1 MRKPKDSFS
10 RGLIRMSWSKK
21 NLFII
26 HQRGDRL
33 PRSQNRTLFQ
43 QKWQAKKDTR
53 AYHGAQ
59 LNEQQFRRLFEPKL
73 PTSNIKDQKEEK
85 HPSVSVLTYASLERR
100 LDFIVFRSCFASSIW
115 AARQII
121 IHGKVNVNGKKVS
134 VPSHLA
140 KDGDIISIN
149 PLAVPYLTE
158 PMTPKGL
165 TFKPI
170 PYMQPFLFIPE
181 YLEVNFNTCSTVFLR
196 NPISRPGRSE
206 IPSPFP
212 PGIHSL
218 AHEYYVERIKKKKGK
233 RTRRLVPVEENFR
246 ID

>member
-26 HQRGDRL
+26 HQRGNYPLRL
-33 PRSQNRTLFQ
+33 QNRTLFQ

-59 LNEQQFRRLFEPKL
+59 LNERQFRRIFEPKL
-73 PTSNIKDQKEEK
+73 PTSLGGKEEAK
-85 HPSVSVLTYASLERR
+85 HPPVSVLTYASLERR

-115 AARQII
+115 AARQMVV
-121 IHGKVNVNGKKVS
+121 HGKVNVNGKKIS
-134 VPSHLA
+134 APSYLA
-140 KDGDIISIN
+140 TDGDVISVN
-149 PLAVPYLTE
+149 PHAIPFLSETI
-158 PMTPKGL
+158 TPKGF

-181 YLEVNFNTCSTVFLR
+181 YLEVNFNNCSVVFLR
-196 NPISRPGRSE
+196 DPISRPGRSE

-212 PGIHSL
+212 PETHSL
-218 AHEYYVERIKKKKGK
+218 AHE
-233 RTRRLVPVEENFR
+233 